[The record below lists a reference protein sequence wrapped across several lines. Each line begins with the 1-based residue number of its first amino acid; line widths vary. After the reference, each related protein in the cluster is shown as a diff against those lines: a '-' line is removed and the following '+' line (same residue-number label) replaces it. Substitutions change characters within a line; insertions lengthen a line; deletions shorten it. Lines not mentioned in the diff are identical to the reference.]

1 MLAPF
6 PLTFPKLALVCGLV
20 GTDFGLNKD
29 TNYLSNILGE
39 PLKPAYSANLLL
51 AVGAPVTKTNS

>member
-6 PLTFPKLALVCGLV
+6 PLTVRKLALVCGRV
-20 GTDFGLNKD
+20 GTDFGLNKG
-29 TNYLSNILGE
+29 TNYLSIILGE

-51 AVGAPVTKTNS
+51 GAAINYPSL